1 MKTASERKQPARRGR
16 KKESLEERIHRH
28 INDINSVITEDDIK
42 NVNTE
47 PTGNAETVSSEQ
59 PETKKSGKR
68 GNAKQKKENEI
79 DKSDAQTTPWNLL
92 SEGYD

>member
-47 PTGNAETVSSEQ
+47 PTTITETGSNEP

-68 GNAKQKKENEI
+68 RNAKQKKENEI
-79 DKSDAQTTPWNLL
+79 DKTDPQTTSWNLL